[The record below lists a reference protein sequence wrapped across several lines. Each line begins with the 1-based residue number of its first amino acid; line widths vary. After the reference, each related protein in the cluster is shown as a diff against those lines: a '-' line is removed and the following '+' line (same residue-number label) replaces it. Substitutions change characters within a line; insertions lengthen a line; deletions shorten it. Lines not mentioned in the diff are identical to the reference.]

1 MTRKISC
8 SISLWATGAFIALAG
23 ALSAATVTED
33 EARAAA
39 SAFILADPV
48 GSAVLRGRTVSTVF
62 ERDGLWIAALSPSGH
77 VILSGSDLAD
87 PIVGFSTND
96 FAEPDP
102 DSPAY
107 TYLAGIS
114 ASLAAQEA
122 NGGVRHARWNRLLGG
137 GTNLKLMAAAIES
150 PETVV
155 IPPFLQS
162 HYNQCQPYNDYVP
175 VYKSSTNDLGS
186 YRGRCPC
193 GCVATAAAQ
202 EFRHF
207 RWPARI
213 DRVDS
218 FNHSFTDTNNVETAF
233 PLRFDGHLPIDWG
246 SLEDDYVSYASYC
259 VTNYYPG
266 GGYSWGWRYD
276 YDLRGFVD
284 ESVRYPIARLVLFA
298 DVLARMSFKSG
309 SSSANYGT
317 VANNASEWYVKGEW
331 VDMVDG
337 AERIKNDIL
346 AGVPCQVSIGAYNEN
361 NVRYKGHEVV
371 AHGWAESG
379 SIQYLYINFGWG
391 GSNDGY
397 YNLAD
402 NIQDYQEKQVL
413 VGHYPRAKPQIDP
426 LPKVCGTSLSLNWH
440 FPDFYTNKLSGFT
453 VSISRNATT
462 PTTFLDDFSAST
474 GVSSSEAGI
483 YVTTDSAGYDGN
495 LLFTKPTAAG
505 TYTFPDSY
513 TLTSASVLTF
523 KLYSFAALGA
533 VYQIEA
539 RFNGGD
545 WTPLCTPTLKAD
557 WGASGWSTERIYLGS
572 HGGQTAQF
580 RIRNS
585 HSGSYY
591 PQDESRIQ
599 LDDFSVT
606 DVLAPVAPQTLTVGK
621 TARSASLNGFS
632 GGATYSF
639 TVTPNISGALVDG
652 EASEPVSTAI
662 AGTRNTPIPG
672 ELTYNLSTLSFSA
685 SDTSGTWS
693 YSGTVVDD
701 TSVGDGWNCSITCS
715 ALGSLTSTSTLTFD
729 WTADDFYDIWNGAD
743 GYDVLSATFK
753 ASDGTES
760 PLWCIT
766 NRAAKTSRQ
775 QVSCN
780 LATLSGQSG
789 KIVIS
794 YSHQGPGY
802 GVGGVIYAPRVANI
816 LESSVPAVAWETETL
831 TALGTP
837 EIRSVSSVS
846 EGFYSE
852 CGLGTTTFS
861 VTCSESVTSLQALP
875 SHLALVGDNDV
886 TVTPRGNGRF
896 TVSVTPSGVTEDN
909 LRSRMILTLAATDAN
924 GTTAYKDL
932 SLRFAPM
939 EAVAAVTVTAQSAS
953 GAELTAV
960 IPYTWF
966 IENGLASSGAADAA
980 FQQAAYADSDGD
992 GMANW
997 AEYVCQTG
1005 PRNADEKL
1013 VCSIEVVDGKGK
1025 VSYWPSELRA
1035 GYRAVVKGTDDLRA
1049 TEWTTVTTETS
1060 TLHFFKVVVEPE

>member
-1 MTRKISC
+1 MTG
-8 SISLWATGAFIALAG
+8 LFTALAG
-23 ALSAATVTED
+23 AVSAAIVTEG

-39 SAFILADPV
+39 SAFIAADLV
-48 GSAVLRGRTVSTVF
+48 GSAVLRGRTVSTVY

-77 VILSGSDLAD
+77 VILSGSDLGD

-96 FAEPDP
+96 FSEPEP

-107 TYLAGIS
+107 AYLAGIS
-114 ASLAAQEA
+114 ASLAAQESK
-122 NGGVRHARWNRLLGG
+122 GGVRHARWNRLLGG
-137 GTNLKLMAAAIES
+137 GTSATLMAADIES
-150 PETVV
+150 PSIVV

-162 HYNQCQPYNDYVP
+162 HYNQWQPYNDYVP
-175 VYKSSTNDLGS
+175 VYESSTNDLNS

-193 GCVATAAAQ
+193 GCVATATAQ
-202 EFRHF
+202 GFRHF
-207 RWPARI
+207 RWPARM
-213 DRVDS
+213 DRVDF
-218 FNHSFTDTNNVETAF
+218 FNHSFTDANNVQTTF
-233 PLRFDGHLPIDWG
+233 PIRFDGHLPIDWDA
-246 SLEDDYVSYASYC
+246 LADDYIHSVTTY

-266 GGYSWGWRYD
+266 GGYSWRTESKS
-276 YDLRGFVD
+276 DLRGRVA
-284 ESVRYPIARLVLFA
+284 ESVRHPIARLVMFA
-298 DVLARMSFKSG
+298 DVLAHMTFGIDGSG
-309 SSSANYGT
+309 ANYGT
-317 VANNASEWYVKGEW
+317 VAGNAADWYTPGTW
-331 VDMVDG
+331 VSADDARVCT
-337 AERIKNDIL
+337 DI
-346 AGVPCQVSIGAYNEN
+346 ANGVPVQVSIP
-361 NVRYKGHEVV
+361 GHAVV
-371 AHGWAESG
+371 GHGWATDG
-379 SIQYLYINFGWG
+379 GNTYIYLNYGWG

-397 YNLAD
+397 YNIAGSLL
-402 NIQDYQEKQVL
+402 QEVY

-440 FPDFYTNKLSGFT
+440 FPDFYTNNLSGFT
-453 VSISRNATT
+453 VSISRNVTT
-462 PTTFLDDFSAST
+462 PSTFLDDFSAST
-474 GVSSSEAGI
+474 GVSSSENGI

-505 TYTFPDSY
+505 TYTFPGSY

-545 WTPLCTPTLKAD
+545 WTSLCTPTLKAD

-572 HGGQTAQF
+572 YGGQTAQF

-599 LDDFSVT
+599 LDDFRVT
-606 DVLAPVAPQTLTVGK
+606 DVLAPVAPETLTVGK
-621 TARSASLNGFS
+621 TARSASLSGFS

-672 ELTYNLSTLSFSA
+672 ELTYNLSTLTFSA

-693 YSGTVVDD
+693 YLGTAVDD
-701 TSVGDGWNCSITCS
+701 TSVGDGRNCSITCS

-729 WTADDFYDIWNGAD
+729 WTADDYYDTWNGVV

-753 ASDGTES
+753 ASNGTES

-802 GVGGVIYAPRVANI
+802 GVGGVIYAPRVTNI
-816 LESSVPAVAWETETL
+816 LVSSVPAVAWETETL

-875 SHLALVGDNDV
+875 SHLALVSDSDV

-924 GTTAYKDL
+924 GTTVYKDL

-966 IENGLASSGAADAA
+966 IENGLASNGDAEA
-980 FQQAAYADSDGD
+980 VFQQAAYADSDGD

-1013 VCSIEVVDGKGK
+1013 VCFIEVVDGKGK
-1025 VSYWPSELRA
+1025 VSYWPRELRS

-1049 TEWTTVTTETS
+1049 PVWTTVTTETS
-1060 TLHFFKVVVEPE
+1060 TLHFFKVVVEME

>member
-1 MTRKISC
+1 MKRTFESA
-8 SISLWATGAFIALAG
+8 LLLVVLAFCGVA
-23 ALSAATVTED
+23 SAATVTES

-39 SAFILADPV
+39 SAFVVADPV
-48 GSAVLRGRTVSTVF
+48 GSAVLRGRTVSTVY

-107 TYLAGIS
+107 AYLAGIS

-122 NGGVRHARWNRLLGG
+122 NGGVRHARWDRLLGG
-137 GTNLKLMAAAIES
+137 GTGMKLLSADIES
-150 PETVV
+150 PSTVV
-155 IPPFLQS
+155 IPPFLQP
-162 HYNQCQPYNDYVP
+162 HYNQWQPYNDYAP
-175 VYKSSTNDLGS
+175 VYESSTNDLDS
-186 YRGRCPC
+186 YRGRSPC

-202 EFRHF
+202 GFRHF
-207 RWPARI
+207 RWPARM
-213 DRVDS
+213 DRVDF
-218 FNHSFTDTNNVETAF
+218 FNHSFTDANNIETTF
-233 PLRFDGHLPIDWG
+233 PIRFEGHLPIDWG

-266 GGYSWGWRYD
+266 GGYSYWWEYD
-276 YDLRGFVD
+276 YDLRGFVA
-284 ESVRYPIARLVLFA
+284 ESVRYPIARLVMFA
-298 DVLARMSFKSG
+298 DVLAHMSFG
-309 SSSANYGT
+309 VDGSSANYGT
-317 VANNASEWYVKGEW
+317 VGGNATDWYTQGTWVSPTDARVPADIAN
-331 VDMVDG
+331 
-337 AERIKNDIL
+337 
-346 AGVPCQVSIGAYNEN
+346 GVPVQVRIP
-361 NVRYKGHEVV
+361 GHAVV
-371 AHGWAESG
+371 GHGWATDG
-379 SIQYLYINFGWG
+379 GNTYIYLNYGWG

-397 YNLAD
+397 YNISGEIVEA
-402 NIQDYQEKQVL
+402 Y

-426 LPKVCGTSLSLNWH
+426 LPKVCGTNLTLDWH
-440 FPDFYTNKLSGFT
+440 FPDFYTNNLSGFT
-453 VSISRNATT
+453 VSISRSATT
-462 PTTFLDDFSAST
+462 PSTFLDDFSAST
-474 GVSSSEAGI
+474 GVSSSENGI

-505 TYTFPDSY
+505 TYAFPDSY

-533 VYQIEA
+533 VYQLEA

-545 WTPLCTPTLKAD
+545 WAPLCTPTLKAD

-591 PQDESRIQ
+591 PQDESRIL
-599 LDDFSVT
+599 LDDFRVT
-606 DVLAPVAPQTLTVGK
+606 DVLAPVAPETRTVGK
-621 TARSASLNGFS
+621 AARSLALTGLTA
-632 GGATYSF
+632 GATYSF

-652 EASEPVSTAI
+652 EASESVSTSI

-672 ELTYNLSTLSFSA
+672 ELTYNPSTLSFSA
-685 SDTSGTWS
+685 SDTSGTWE
-693 YSGTVVDD
+693 YSGTAVDD
-701 TSVGDGWNCSITCS
+701 TSVGDGPDCSITCPES
-715 ALGSLTSTSTLTFD
+715 GKLTSTSTLTFA
-729 WTADDFYDIWNGAD
+729 WTADEYYGIWNGVD
-743 GYDVLSATFK
+743 SYDVLSAKFK

-760 PLWCIT
+760 FIWCVT
-766 NRAAKTSRQ
+766 NRSTKTSKQ

-794 YSHQGPGY
+794 YSHKGAGY
-802 GVGGVIYAPRVANI
+802 GTGGVIYAPRITNV
-816 LESSVPAVAWETETL
+816 LVPSVPSVAWETETL
-831 TALGTP
+831 TALGMP
-837 EIRSVSSVS
+837 EILSVTSVS
-846 EGFYSE
+846 ESFYGE

-861 VTCSESVTSLQALP
+861 VTCSENVTSLQALP
-875 SHLALVGDNDV
+875 SHLALVSDNDV
-886 TVTPRGNGRF
+886 TVTSRGNGQF
-896 TVSVTPSGVTEDN
+896 SVSVRPSGVTEDN

-966 IENGLASSGAADAA
+966 VENGLASSGAANAA
-980 FQQAAYADSDGD
+980 FEQAAYADSDGD

-997 AEYVCQTG
+997 AEYVCQTD
-1005 PRNADEKL
+1005 PRDADEKL

-1025 VSYWPSELRA
+1025 VSYRPSNIRP

-1060 TLHFFKVVVEPE
+1060 TLHFFKVVIEME

>member
-1 MTRKISC
+1 MTRKISR
-8 SISLWATGAFIALAG
+8 SVALWVTGVFIALAG
-23 ALSAATVTED
+23 ALSAATVTEG

-39 SAFILADPV
+39 SAFIAADPV
-48 GSAVLRGRTVSTVF
+48 GSAVLRGRTVSTVY

-96 FAEPDP
+96 FAEPEP

-107 TYLAGIS
+107 AYLAGIS
-114 ASLAAQEA
+114 ASLATQESK
-122 NGGVRHARWNRLLGG
+122 GGVRHARWNRLLGG
-137 GTNLKLMAAAIES
+137 GTSAKLMAADIES
-150 PETVV
+150 PATIV

-162 HYNQCQPYNDYVP
+162 HYNQWQPYNDYVP
-175 VYKSSTNDLGS
+175 VYESSTNDLDS

-193 GCVATAAAQ
+193 GCVATATAQ
-202 EFRHF
+202 GFRHF
-207 RWPARI
+207 RWPARM

-218 FNHSFTDTNNVETAF
+218 FNHFFTDANNVETTF
-233 PLRFDGHLPIDWG
+233 PIRFDGHLPIDWG
-246 SLEDDYVSYASYC
+246 SLEDDYVYYASYC
-259 VTNYYPG
+259 VTNYYS
-266 GGYSWGWRYD
+266 GGYSWWWEYD
-276 YDLRGFVD
+276 YDLRGFVA
-284 ESVRYPIARLVLFA
+284 ESVRYPIARLVMFA
-298 DVLARMSFKSG
+298 DVLAHMTFEIDG
-309 SSSANYGT
+309 SSANYGT
-317 VANNASEWYVKGEW
+317 VAGNAADWYTPGTW
-331 VDMVDG
+331 VSPTDARVP
-337 AERIKNDIL
+337 ADI
-346 AGVPCQVSIGAYNEN
+346 ANGVPVH
-361 NVRYKGHEVV
+361 VRIPGHAVV
-371 AHGWAESG
+371 GHGWATDG
-379 SIQYLYINFGWG
+379 GNTYIYLNYGWG

-397 YNLAD
+397 YN
-402 NIQDYQEKQVL
+402 ISGVL
-413 VGHYPRAKPQIDP
+413 VEAYVGHYPRAKPQINP

-462 PTTFLDDFSAST
+462 PSTFLDDFSAST

-533 VYQIEA
+533 VYQIEV

-591 PQDESRIQ
+591 SQDESRIL
-599 LDDFSVT
+599 LDDFRVT

-621 TARSASLNGFS
+621 TARSASLSGFT

-639 TVTPNISGALVDG
+639 TITPDISGALVDG
-652 EASEPVSTAI
+652 EASESVSTSI

-685 SDTSGTWS
+685 SDTSDTWS
-693 YSGTVVDD
+693 YSGTAVDD
-701 TSVGDGWNCSITCS
+701 TSVSGGRNCSITCS
-715 ALGSLTSTSTLTFD
+715 PLGSLTSTSTLTFD
-729 WTADDFYDIWNGAD
+729 WTADDYYGIWNGTD
-743 GYDVLSATFK
+743 SYDVLTATFK
-753 ASDGTES
+753 AADGTES
-760 PLWCIT
+760 PIWCIT
-766 NRAAKTSRQ
+766 NREAKTSRQ

-794 YSHQGPGY
+794 YSHKGAGY
-802 GVGGVIYAPRVANI
+802 NTGGVIYAPRVSNI
-816 LESSVPAVAWETETL
+816 LVSSVPAVAWNTETL

-837 EIRSVSSVS
+837 EIRSVTSVS
-846 EGFYSE
+846 EGFYGE

-875 SHLALVGDNDV
+875 SHLALVSDNDV
-886 TVTPRGNGRF
+886 TVTSRGNGRF
-896 TVSVTPSGVTEDN
+896 SVSVRPSGVTEDN

-966 IENGLASSGAADAA
+966 IENGLASSGDAEAA

-1013 VCSIEVVDGKGK
+1013 VCFIEVVDGKGK

>member
-1 MTRKISC
+1 MTRKISRFAA
-8 SISLWATGAFIALAG
+8 LLLTGVFIALAG
-23 ALSAATVTED
+23 AVSAVSVTEG

-39 SAFILADPV
+39 TAFVVVDPV
-48 GSAVLRGRTVSTVF
+48 GSAVLRGRTVSTVY

-107 TYLAGIS
+107 AYLAGIS
-114 ASLAAQEA
+114 ASLAAQES
-122 NGGVRHARWNRLLGG
+122 NGGVRHARWERLLGG
-137 GTNLKLMAAAIES
+137 GTSAKLMAADIES
-150 PETVV
+150 PSTIV

-175 VYKSSTNDLGS
+175 VYESSTNDLDS

-193 GCVATAAAQ
+193 GCVATATAQ
-202 EFRHF
+202 GFRHF
-207 RWPARI
+207 RWPARM

-218 FNHSFTDTNNVETAF
+218 FNHSFTDANNVETTF
-233 PLRFDGHLPIDWG
+233 PIRFDGHLPIDWG
-246 SLEDDYVSYASYC
+246 SLEDDYVYYASYC
-259 VTNYYPG
+259 VTNYYS
-266 GGYSWGWRYD
+266 GGYSWWWEYD
-276 YDLRGFVD
+276 YDLRGFVA
-284 ESVRYPIARLVLFA
+284 ESVRYPIARLVMFA
-298 DVLARMSFKSG
+298 DVLAHMTFEIDG
-309 SSSANYGT
+309 SSANYGT
-317 VANNASEWYVKGEW
+317 VAGNAADWYTPGTW
-331 VDMVDG
+331 VSPTDARVP
-337 AERIKNDIL
+337 ADI
-346 AGVPCQVSIGAYNEN
+346 ANGVPVQVRIP
-361 NVRYKGHEVV
+361 GHAVV
-371 AHGWAESG
+371 GHGWATDG
-379 SIQYLYINFGWG
+379 GNTYIYLNYGWG

-397 YNLAD
+397 YNISGEIVEA
-402 NIQDYQEKQVL
+402 Y

-426 LPKVCGTSLSLNWH
+426 LPKVCGTNLTLSWH
-440 FPDFYTNKLSGFT
+440 FPDFYTNILSGFT

-462 PTTFLDDFSAST
+462 PSTFLDNFSAST
-474 GVSSSEAGI
+474 GVSSSENGI

-591 PQDESRIQ
+591 PQDESRIL
-599 LDDFSVT
+599 LDDFMVT
-606 DVLAPVAPQTLTVGK
+606 DVLAPVAPETLNVGK
-621 TARSASLNGFS
+621 TARSVALTGFTA
-632 GGATYSF
+632 GATYSF
-639 TVTPNISGALVDG
+639 TVAPNVSGALVDG
-652 EASEPVSTAI
+652 EASEPVSTSI

-672 ELTYNLSTLSFSA
+672 ELTYNLSTLTFSA

-693 YSGTVVDD
+693 YSGTAVDD
-701 TSVGDGWNCSITCS
+701 TSVGDGRNCSITCS

-729 WTADDFYDIWNGAD
+729 WTADDLYGIYNGTD
-743 GYDVLSATFK
+743 SYDVLTATFK
-753 ASDGTES
+753 AADGTES

-766 NRAAKTSRQ
+766 NREAKTSRQ

-794 YSHQGPGY
+794 YSHKGAGY
-802 GVGGVIYAPRVANI
+802 STGGVIYAPRVTNI
-816 LESSVPAVAWETETL
+816 LVSSVPPVAWKTETL
-831 TALGTP
+831 TALGMP

-846 EGFYSE
+846 EGFYGE

-861 VTCSESVTSLQALP
+861 VTCSENVTNLQALS
-875 SHLALVGDNDV
+875 SHLALVSDNDV
-886 TVTPRGNGRF
+886 TVTSRGNGRF
-896 TVSVTPSGVTEDN
+896 TVSVRPSGVTADN
-909 LRSRMILTLAATDAN
+909 LRSRMILTLAATDTN

-939 EAVAAVTVTAQSAS
+939 EAVAAVTVTAQSSS

-960 IPYTWF
+960 IPHTWF
-966 IENGLASSGAADAA
+966 VENGLVSNGAADAA
-980 FQQAAYADSDGD
+980 FEQAAYADSDGD

-997 AEYVCQTG
+997 AEYVCQTS
-1005 PRNADEKL
+1005 PCDADEKL

-1025 VSYWPSELRA
+1025 VSYWPSEIRS
-1035 GYRAVVKGTDDLRA
+1035 GYRAVVKGTDDLHA

-1060 TLHFFKVVVEPE
+1060 SLHFFKVVIEME

>member
-1 MTRKISC
+1 MVSKISR
-8 SISLWATGAFIALAG
+8 SVALYVTGVFIALAG
-23 ALSAATVTED
+23 AVSAVSVTEG

-39 SAFILADPV
+39 TAFVVVDPV
-48 GSAVLRGRTVSTVF
+48 GSAVLRGRTVSTVY

-107 TYLAGIS
+107 AYLVRIS
-114 ASLAAQEA
+114 ASLAAQES
-122 NGGVRHARWNRLLGG
+122 NGGVRHARWDRLLGG

-162 HYNQCQPYNDYVP
+162 HYNQCQPYNDYAP
-175 VYKSSTNDLGS
+175 VYESSTNGLGS

-246 SLEDDYVSYASYC
+246 SLEDGYVSYASYC

-309 SSSANYGT
+309 GSSANYGT
-317 VANNASEWYVKGEW
+317 VANNASEWYIKGEW

-337 AERIKNDIL
+337 AGRIKNDIL

-402 NIQDYQEKQVL
+402 NFQDYQEKQVL

-426 LPKVCGTSLSLNWH
+426 LPKVCGTDLALSWH
-440 FPDFYTNKLSGFT
+440 FPDFYTNNLSGFT
-453 VSISRNATT
+453 VSISRTATT
-462 PTTFLDDFSAST
+462 PTTFLDDFSASS
-474 GVSSSEAGI
+474 GVPSSSAI
-483 YVTTDSAGYDGN
+483 YVGTDSNGYDGN
-495 LLFTKPTAAG
+495 LLYTTAGSAG
-505 TYTFPDSY
+505 TFAFPDAY
-513 TLTSASVLTF
+513 TLTSASVLSF
-523 KLYSFAALGA
+523 KCLGYYTLGA
-533 VYQIEA
+533 VYEVQA
-539 RFNGGD
+539 SFNGGD
-545 WTPLCTPTLKAD
+545 WETICAPSLPET
-557 WGASGWSTERIYLGS
+557 GNSGWGTERIYLGG
-572 HGGQTAQF
+572 HGGESVRF

-585 HSGSYY
+585 RSGGTYY
-591 PQDESRIQ
+591 PSGKIL
-599 LDDFSVT
+599 LDDFMVT

-621 TARSASLNGFS
+621 TARSASLSGFT

-639 TVTPNISGALVDG
+639 TVTPDISGALVDG
-652 EASEPVSTAI
+652 ETSESVSTAI

-685 SDTSGTWS
+685 SDTSDTWS
-693 YSGTVVDD
+693 YSGTAVDD
-701 TSVGDGWNCSITCS
+701 TSVGDGRNCSITCS

-729 WTADDFYDIWNGAD
+729 WTADDLYGIYNGTD
-743 GYDVLSATFK
+743 SYDVLTATFK
-753 ASDGTES
+753 AADGTES

-766 NRAAKTSRQ
+766 NREAKTSRQ

-794 YSHQGPGY
+794 YSHKGY
-802 GVGGVIYAPRVANI
+802 GYGYGGVIYAPRVANI
-816 LESSVPAVAWETETL
+816 LVSSVPAVAWNTETL

-846 EGFYSE
+846 EGFYGE

-861 VTCSESVTSLQALP
+861 VTCSENVTSLQARP
-875 SHLALVGDNDV
+875 SHLALVSDNDV
-886 TVTPRGNGRF
+886 TVASRGNGRF
-896 TVSVTPSGVTEDN
+896 TVSVRPSGVTEDN

-960 IPYTWF
+960 IPYAWF
-966 IENGLASSGAADAA
+966 VENGLASSGAADAV
-980 FQQAAYADSDGD
+980 FEQAAYADSDGD

-997 AEYVCQTG
+997 AEYVCQTS
-1005 PRNADEKL
+1005 PRDADEKL

-1025 VSYWPSELRA
+1025 VSYWPSEIRS
-1035 GYRAVVKGTDDLRA
+1035 GYRAVVKGTDDLS
-1049 TEWTTVTTETS
+1049 TPVWTTVTTETS
-1060 TLHFFKVVVEPE
+1060 SLHFFKVVIEME

>member
-1 MTRKISC
+1 MTRKISRSVALC
-8 SISLWATGAFIALAG
+8 VTVVFVALAG
-23 ALSAATVTED
+23 AVSAATVTED
-33 EARAAA
+33 EVRAAA
-39 SAFILADPV
+39 TAFIGADPV
-48 GSAVLRGRTVSTVF
+48 GSTVLGGRTVSTVY

-77 VILSGSDLAD
+77 IILSGSDLGD

-96 FAEPDP
+96 FVEPDP

-107 TYLAGIS
+107 AYLAGIS
-114 ASLAAQEA
+114 ASLAAQES
-122 NGGVRHARWNRLLGG
+122 NGGVRHARWDRLLGG
-137 GTNLKLMAAAIES
+137 GTGMKLLAADIES
-150 PETVV
+150 PSTVV

-175 VYKSSTNDLGS
+175 VYESSTNDLDS

-193 GCVATAAAQ
+193 GCVATATAQ
-202 EFRHF
+202 GFRHF
-207 RWPARI
+207 RWPARM

-218 FNHSFTDTNNVETAF
+218 FNHFFTDANNVETTF
-233 PLRFDGHLPIDWG
+233 PIRFDGHLPIDWG
-246 SLEDDYVSYASYC
+246 SLEDDYVYYASYC
-259 VTNYYPG
+259 VTNYYS
-266 GGYSWGWRYD
+266 GGYSWWWEYD
-276 YDLRGFVD
+276 YDLRGFVA
-284 ESVRYPIARLVLFA
+284 ESVRYPIARLVMFA
-298 DVLARMSFKSG
+298 DVLAHMTFEIDG
-309 SSSANYGT
+309 SSANYGT
-317 VANNASEWYVKGEW
+317 VAGNAADWYTPGTW
-331 VDMVDG
+331 VSPTDARVP
-337 AERIKNDIL
+337 ADI
-346 AGVPCQVSIGAYNEN
+346 ANGVPVQVRIP
-361 NVRYKGHEVV
+361 GHAVV
-371 AHGWAESG
+371 GHGWATDG
-379 SIQYLYINFGWG
+379 GNTYIYLNYGWG

-397 YNLAD
+397 YNISGEIVEA
-402 NIQDYQEKQVL
+402 Y

-426 LPKVCGTSLSLNWH
+426 LPKVCGTNLTLSWH
-440 FPDFYTNKLSGFT
+440 FPDFYTNNLSGFT

-462 PTTFLDDFSAST
+462 PSTFLDNFSAST
-474 GVSSSEAGI
+474 GVSSSENGI
-483 YVTTDSAGYDGN
+483 YVTTDSAGYEGN

-591 PQDESRIQ
+591 PQDESRIL
-599 LDDFSVT
+599 LDDFMVT
-606 DVLAPVAPQTLTVGK
+606 DVLAPVAPETLNVGK
-621 TARSASLNGFS
+621 TARSASLS
-632 GGATYSF
+632 GLTTGATYSF
-639 TVTPNISGALVDG
+639 TVTPNVSGALVDG
-652 EASEPVSTAI
+652 ETSDSVSTSI
-662 AGTRNTPIPG
+662 AGTRNTPMPG
-672 ELTYNLSTLSFSA
+672 ELTNTLSTLSFSA

-693 YSGTVVDD
+693 YSGTAVDD
-701 TSVGDGWNCSITCS
+701 TSVGDGRNCSITCS

-729 WTADDFYDIWNGAD
+729 WTADDYYGIYNGKD
-743 GYDVLSATFK
+743 SYDVLTATFK
-753 ASDGTES
+753 AADGTES
-760 PLWCIT
+760 PIWCIT
-766 NRAAKTSRQ
+766 NREAKTSRQ

-794 YSHQGPGY
+794 YSHKGGGY
-802 GVGGVIYAPRVANI
+802 NDGGVIYAPRVSNI
-816 LESSVPAVAWETETL
+816 LVSSVPAVAWNTETL

-837 EIRSVSSVS
+837 EIRSVTSVS
-846 EGFYSE
+846 EGFYGE

-861 VTCSESVTSLQALP
+861 VTCSENVTSLQALP
-875 SHLALVGDNDV
+875 SHLALVSDNDV
-886 TVTPRGNGRF
+886 TVTSRGNGRF
-896 TVSVTPSGVTEDN
+896 TVSVRPSGITDDN

-966 IENGLASSGAADAA
+966 VENGLASSGAADAV
-980 FQQAAYADSDGD
+980 FEQAAYADSDGD

-997 AEYVCQTG
+997 AEYVCQTS
-1005 PRNADEKL
+1005 PCDADEKL
-1013 VCSIEVVDGKGK
+1013 VCYIEVIGGKGK
-1025 VSYWPSELRA
+1025 VSYWPSEIRS

-1049 TEWTTVTTETS
+1049 PVWTTVTTETS
-1060 TLHFFKVVVEPE
+1060 ALHFFKVVIEME

>member
-1 MTRKISC
+1 MTRKISR
-8 SISLWATGAFIALAG
+8 SVALWVTVVFVVLAG
-23 ALSAATVTED
+23 AVSAATVTEG

-39 SAFILADPV
+39 SAFIVADPV
-48 GSAVLRGRTVSTVF
+48 GSAVLRGRTVSTVY

-102 DSPAY
+102 NSPAY
-107 TYLAGIS
+107 AYLAGIS
-114 ASLAAQEA
+114 ASLAAQES
-122 NGGVRHARWNRLLGG
+122 NGGVRHARWERLLGG
-137 GTNLKLMAAAIES
+137 GTGMKLLSADIES
-150 PETVV
+150 PATVV
-155 IPPFLQS
+155 TPPFLQP
-162 HYNQCQPYNDYVP
+162 HYNQWQPYNDYAP
-175 VYKSSTNDLGS
+175 VYESSTNNLDE

-193 GCVATAAAQ
+193 GCVATATAQ
-202 EFRHF
+202 GFRHF
-207 RWPARI
+207 RWPARM

-218 FNHSFTDTNNVETAF
+218 FNHSFTDANNVVTTF
-233 PLRFDGHLPIDWG
+233 PIRFDGHLPIDWG
-246 SLEDDYVSYASYC
+246 SLEDDYIYYASYC
-259 VTNYYPG
+259 VTNYYS
-266 GGYSWGWRYD
+266 GGYSWWWEYD
-276 YDLRGFVD
+276 YDLRGFVA
-284 ESVRYPIARLVLFA
+284 ESVRYPIARLVMFA
-298 DVLARMSFKSG
+298 DVLAHMTFEIDG
-309 SSSANYGT
+309 SSANYGT
-317 VANNASEWYVKGEW
+317 VAGNAADWYTPGTW
-331 VDMVDG
+331 VSPTDARVP
-337 AERIKNDIL
+337 ADI
-346 AGVPCQVSIGAYNEN
+346 ANGVPVQVRIP
-361 NVRYKGHEVV
+361 GHAVV
-371 AHGWAESG
+371 GHGWATDG
-379 SIQYLYINFGWG
+379 GNTYIYLNYGWG

-397 YNLAD
+397 YNISGEIVEA
-402 NIQDYQEKQVL
+402 Y

-426 LPKVCGTSLSLNWH
+426 LPKVCGTNLTLSWH
-440 FPDFYTNKLSGFT
+440 FPDFYTNNLSGFT

-462 PTTFLDDFSAST
+462 PSTFLDNFSAST
-474 GVSSSEAGI
+474 GVSSSENGI
-483 YVTTDSAGYDGN
+483 YVTTDSAGYEGN

-591 PQDESRIQ
+591 PQDESRIL
-599 LDDFSVT
+599 LDDFMVT
-606 DVLAPVAPQTLTVGK
+606 DVLAPVAPETLNVDK
-621 TARSASLNGFS
+621 TARSASLS
-632 GGATYSF
+632 GLTTGATYSF
-639 TVTPNISGALVDG
+639 TVTPNVSGALVDG
-652 EASEPVSTAI
+652 EASESVSTSI
-662 AGTRNTPIPG
+662 AGTRNTPMPG
-672 ELTYNLSTLSFSA
+672 ELTNTLSTLSFSA
-685 SDTSGTWS
+685 SDTSGTWE
-693 YSGTVVDD
+693 YSGTAVDD
-701 TSVGDGWNCSITCS
+701 TSVGGGRNCSITCS

-729 WTADDFYDIWNGAD
+729 WTADDYYGVWNGTD
-743 GYDVLSATFK
+743 SYDVLTAKFK
-753 ASDGTES
+753 AADGTES
-760 PLWCIT
+760 PIWCIT
-766 NRAAKTSRQ
+766 NREAKTSRQ

-794 YSHQGPGY
+794 YSHKGY
-802 GVGGVIYAPRVANI
+802 GYGYGGVIYAPRVANI
-816 LESSVPAVAWETETL
+816 LVSSVPAVAWNTETL
-831 TALGTP
+831 TALGMP
-837 EIRSVSSVS
+837 EILSVTSVS
-846 EGFYSE
+846 EGFYGE

-861 VTCSESVTSLQALP
+861 VTCSENVTSLQALP
-875 SHLALVGDNDV
+875 SHLALVSDNDV
-886 TVTPRGNGRF
+886 TVTSRGNGRF
-896 TVSVTPSGVTEDN
+896 TVSVRPSGITEDN

-966 IENGLASSGAADAA
+966 VENGLASSGAADAV
-980 FQQAAYADSDGD
+980 FEQAAYADSDGD

-997 AEYVCQTG
+997 AEYVCQTS
-1005 PRNADEKL
+1005 PCDADEKL
-1013 VCSIEVVDGKGK
+1013 VCYIEVIGGKGK
-1025 VSYWPSELRA
+1025 VSYWPSEIRS

-1049 TEWTTVTTETS
+1049 PVWTTVTTETS
-1060 TLHFFKVVVEPE
+1060 ALHFFKVVIEME